1 MSSYYEAMKQ
11 SRLAQDR
18 NSNRSGTEHPNY
30 GTPSN
35 SALVKLPVAHP
46 TPVTVAQDAGLQR
59 VCEQLSPM
67 AVIGNDLRLLVTGC
81 RPGDG
86 ASTIAAAFALDFSQ
100 RLSLRTLLVDGNA
113 RRPTLHRS
121 FARANGGAAALRLD
135 GLMQIR
141 STGWAWLDLATSY
154 LGSTE
159 EERREALQRCNE
171 IARDYAAI
179 VIDLGVV
186 RLDAR
191 TLPLA
196 RESDPILLIARY
208 GATRRHELATTAAA
222 LRGAKRSAAGVILNA
237 VANPITRTTGKVKQ
251 NE

>member
-1 MSSYYEAMKQ
+1 MSSYYEAMKK
-11 SRLAQDR
+11 SRLAEDR
-18 NSNRSGTEHPNY
+18 NPNRSATEPVDY
-30 GTPSN
+30 EAPST

-46 TPVTVAQDAGLQR
+46 TPVTVSQDGALQR
-59 VCEQLSPM
+59 VCEQLSPL
-67 AVIGNDLRLLVTGC
+67 AVVGNDLRLLVTGC

-86 ASTIAAAFALDFSQ
+86 ASTVAAAFALDFSQ
-100 RLSLRTLLVDGNA
+100 RLSLRTLLIDGNA

-121 FARANGGAAALRLD
+121 FARGSGRASALRLD

-159 EERREALQRCNE
+159 EERRDALQRCNE

-196 RESDPILLIARY
+196 RENDPILLVARY
-208 GATRRHELATTAAA
+208 GETRRHELATTAAA
-222 LRGAKRSAAGVILNA
+222 LRGAKRTPAGVILNA
-237 VANPITRTTGKVKQ
+237 VASPVARTPVKVKQ
-251 NE
+251 V